1 MADYLESIRK
11 IKPNELNDW
20 LTKYG
25 QMLLYGGVGLMCLG
39 VFFKLNSFISL
50 GLIMLLVPLFAKE
63 RMPKPPKKNVQNNQS
78 ITKEVVN

>member
-1 MADYLESIRK
+1 MADYIESIRK

-25 QMLLYGGVGLMCLG
+25 QLLLYGGVGLMCLG
-39 VFFKLNSFISL
+39 VFFKINSFTSL

-63 RMPKPPKKNVQNNQS
+63 MIPKPPRKNVEKNQS
-78 ITKEVVN
+78 IDKGVIN